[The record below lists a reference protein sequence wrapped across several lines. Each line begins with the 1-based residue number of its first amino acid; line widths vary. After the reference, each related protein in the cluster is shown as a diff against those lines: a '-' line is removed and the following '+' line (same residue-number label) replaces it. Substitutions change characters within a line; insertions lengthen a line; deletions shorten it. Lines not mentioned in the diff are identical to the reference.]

1 MNRVPVQS
9 KSSCIKR
16 DEDLELRGYKKTIL
30 ALVLLGII
38 LAGGTLGYAYIE
50 EGVGFFDAF
59 YMTVITITTVG
70 FSEVSGISEDS
81 RPLTIALIF
90 FGFGLI
96 SYVVFSISQFV
107 VEGEVS
113 RILGR
118 RKLDKKLA
126 SLKNHIIVC
135 GYGKIGQVISE
146 YLRNYNQS
154 FVVVEKDEIWGE
166 ELRENGNLF
175 VMGDATSDE
184 VLETAGIH
192 KAKKLIAA
200 TDTDATN
207 VFIVLTAKEL
217 NPDIE
222 IHSRAYAKEAEKR
235 LARAGAD
242 RVVYPDNIGGFR
254 MAMGALRPTF
264 TNFVDVVTRS
274 YEEGQI
280 AVDELRIQGSCTLVN
295 KSLMETQIRQ
305 KYNLI
310 ILAIRKVDGSFRF
323 NPDKDTMIYENDTLI
338 AIGLRKD
345 LTAFE
350 KQINLEMETMG

>member
-1 MNRVPVQS
+1 M
-9 KSSCIKR
+9 
-16 DEDLELRGYKKTIL
+16 
-30 ALVLLGII
+30 
-38 LAGGTLGYAYIE
+38 
-50 EGVGFFDAF
+50 
-59 YMTVITITTVG
+59 
-70 FSEVSGISEDS
+70 
-81 RPLTIALIF
+81 
-90 FGFGLI
+90 
-96 SYVVFSISQFV
+96 
-107 VEGEVS
+107 
-113 RILGR
+113 
-118 RKLDKKLA
+118 
-126 SLKNHIIVC
+126 
-135 GYGKIGQVISE
+135 
-146 YLRNYNQS
+146 
-154 FVVVEKDEIWGE
+154 
-166 ELRENGNLF
+166 
-175 VMGDATSDE
+175 
-184 VLETAGIH
+184 
-192 KAKKLIAA
+192 
-200 TDTDATN
+200 
-207 VFIVLTAKEL
+207 TAKEL
-217 NPDIE
+217 NPNIE